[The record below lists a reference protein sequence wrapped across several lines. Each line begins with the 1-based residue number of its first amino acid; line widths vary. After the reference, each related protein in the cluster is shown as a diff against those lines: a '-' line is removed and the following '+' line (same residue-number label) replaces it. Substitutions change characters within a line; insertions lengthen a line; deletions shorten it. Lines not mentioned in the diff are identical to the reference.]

1 MSNAVLLQ
9 TSIIRHAMYVSART
23 GNLSTP
29 PNHLAIKEGPGIKA
43 IWVDPVPDQILG
55 SVASW
60 AAVAGVKPARIPGY
74 WLDQPGADIPVGQ
87 KPVPGEKV
95 VYCLHGG
102 AYTQLSAHPSDPTAN
117 IAKGILQHCKNIQRA
132 FSIEYR
138 LSSLTPYETC
148 NPFPTAL
155 IDALA
160 GYNYLI
166 HTVGFDPSDII
177 IEGDSAGGNLAL
189 ALTRYLVE
197 YPGTSLPAPPS
208 SIILLS
214 PWADIGTSHD
224 GPKASIETLTMDYLG
239 SLDSKRGRWSREAFV
254 GPHGMGAADNNRYI
268 SPASKSGSVNANFK
282 GFPRTF
288 LVAGGA
294 ERLYDSI
301 VTLKEKMVKDMGEGT
316 GPGQVTYYFAPDA
329 VHDYIPLLWHE
340 PERTETLKAIAD
352 WV

>member
-1 MSNAVLLQ
+1 M
-9 TSIIRHAMYVSART
+9 SIIRHTMYVTART
-23 GNLSTP
+23 GNLRTI

-43 IWVDPVPDQILG
+43 VWVEPVPDQIQG

-60 AAVAGVKPARIPGY
+60 AAVASVKPARIPGY
-74 WLDQPGADIPVGQ
+74 WLDQPGADIPIGQ

-102 AYTQLSAHPSDPTAN
+102 GYTHLSAHPSDITAN
-117 IAKGILQHCKNIQRA
+117 IAKGILQHCSGIERA

-138 LSSLTPYETC
+138 LSSFTPYETC

-197 YPGTSLPAPPS
+197 YPETNLPAPPGGL
-208 SIILLS
+208 ILLS
-214 PWADIGTSHD
+214 PWVDAGTSHN
-224 GPKASIETLTMDYLG
+224 GPKTSLETFTMDCLG
-239 SLDSKRGRWSREAFV
+239 SLDSMKARRSKQAFV
-254 GPHGMGAADNNRYI
+254 GPHGLGAAENNRYI
-268 SPASKSGSVNANFK
+268 SPASKSGGVNASFK
-282 GFPRTF
+282 EFPRTF
-288 LVAGGA
+288 INAGGA

-316 GPGQVTYYFAPDA
+316 GPGQVTYYLAPDA
-329 VHDYIPLLWHE
+329 VHDYTVLLWYE
-340 PERTETLKAIAD
+340 PERTETLKAIAN

>member
-1 MSNAVLLQ
+1 
-9 TSIIRHAMYVSART
+9 MYVTSWT
-23 GNLSTP
+23 GSLHTV
-29 PNHLAIKEGPGIKA
+29 PNHLAITEGPGIKA
-43 IWVDPVPDQILG
+43 VWVDPVPDQIQG

-74 WLDQPGADIPVGQ
+74 WLDQPGADIPIGQ

-102 AYTQLSAHPSDPTAN
+102 GYTHLSAHPSAITTN
-117 IAKGILQHCKNIQRA
+117 IAKGILQHCSGIERA

-138 LSSLTPYETC
+138 LSSFTPYETC

-197 YPGTSLPAPPS
+197 YPGTNLPALPGGL
-208 SIILLS
+208 ILLS
-214 PWADIGTSHD
+214 PWVELGNSHD
-224 GPKASIETLTMDYLG
+224 GPKTSLETFTMDYLG
-239 SLDSKRGRWSREAFV
+239 PSNTKQARWSRQAFV

-268 SPASKSGSVNANFK
+268 SPASKSGGVNASFK

-288 LVAGGA
+288 LNAGGA
-294 ERLYDSI
+294 ERLYDTI

-329 VHDYIPLLWHE
+329 IHDYIPLLWHE